1 MPDTSASLYEQLFPL
16 TTVMKQRFVE
26 NFSGDA
32 LDTDRW
38 THSDL
43 TGTGSSGISD
53 SVDGGGFVKSGGG
66 SADASQMAFN
76 GVGQYA
82 YNASVCIGVTKT
94 ATTTSFSRFGF
105 TSNGT
110 TATNLNIADFEN
122 NSSDTYTSL
131 RSGDASTTSVIN
143 STTAQHVNW
152 TAIKLELT
160 ASNIVLYEE
169 GVSTATKTTNLPV
182 ASLEPILRIESAS
195 VATVKE
201 ISVRYMECY
210 NT

>member
-1 MPDTSASLYEQLFPL
+1 MTDSIYDQLNASG
-16 TTVMKQRFVE
+16 TVAKQRFVE
-26 NFSGDA
+26 TFSGDA

-38 THSDL
+38 AKTDI
-43 TGTGSSGISD
+43 TGTGSIGIND

-66 SADASQMAFN
+66 SADASQIAFN

-82 YNASVCIGVTKT
+82 HNASVCIGVTKT

-110 TATNLNIADFEN
+110 TATNLNVADFEN

-131 RSGDASTTSVIN
+131 RSGDAGSTSVIN

-152 TAIKLELT
+152 TTIKLELT
-160 ASNIVLYEE
+160 ASNIILYEE

-182 ASLEPILRIESAS
+182 VSLEPIVRIESAS